1 MKSDPRR
8 WALWAT
14 GMVLAVALAGCSAA
28 QSIRQALPGVQQASP
43 LGGPMATLED
53 LPYASMFLRVGDRFQ
68 ALLLLGHVAGDGT
81 QTWYGVDGLALQL
94 RDQRVIY
101 SRGLPV
107 DLFESHAAGSRV
119 ETPVDCGGDQS
130 VAVPERLHYSRLRE
144 QQRFF
149 TEVRES
155 VVCTREAIV
164 TPGYSGMA
172 LRIDERVALLPDPRR
187 QTRTRWLAEETG
199 QLLRL
204 EYGEH
209 PWYPQIAL
217 YLIKPVA
224 PR

>member
-1 MKSDPRR
+1 M
-8 WALWAT
+8 
-14 GMVLAVALAGCSAA
+14 
-28 QSIRQALPGVQQASP
+28 
-43 LGGPMATLED
+43 
-53 LPYASMFLRVGDRFQ
+53 
-68 ALLLLGHVAGDGT
+68 
-81 QTWYGVDGLALQL
+81 
-94 RDQRVIY
+94 
-101 SRGLPV
+101 
-107 DLFESHAAGSRV
+107 
-119 ETPVDCGGDQS
+119 DCGGDQS